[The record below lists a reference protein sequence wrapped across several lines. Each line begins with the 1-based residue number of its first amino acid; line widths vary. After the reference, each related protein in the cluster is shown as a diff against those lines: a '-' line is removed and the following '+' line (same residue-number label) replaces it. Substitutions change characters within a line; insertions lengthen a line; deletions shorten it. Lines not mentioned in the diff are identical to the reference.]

1 MRWQSL
7 SQQAIK
13 ARAAF
18 NHCHW
23 QQWKHPRA
31 NNYILYW
38 YMYIINMYVRCVYM
52 YSAMHIVL
60 DIQRGS
66 SQCATLFICA
76 TSIYGSW
83 IRETKR
89 IQIRIRISIR
99 IRNSQFNFNCH
110 RFGGDWW
117 QFKQLRRNLCYTICA
132 MTTNT
137 HEVFR
142 FAKLFLWRRRQRFLI
157 PFSAIACPPLSHAT
171 TLVSHLKWTQIVCV
185 RFIDAHPSDTTAFDQ
200 ARRRWQ
206 RRRRRTCLSA
216 LCMTVCVCVCPTQP
230 ASLSA
235 ENTYLNVN
243 RFWTPTVAAIPAD
256 PADSLVLLPLCSL
269 QPR

>member
-52 YSAMHIVL
+52 YWAMHIVL

-89 IQIRIRISIR
+89 IQMRIRISIR

-157 PFSAIACPPLSHAT
+157 PFSAIACPPPSPPLLPSFPIWSELKLFAYALLTHIHQIQP
-171 TLVSHLKWTQIVCV
+171 HLTK
-185 RFIDAHPSDTTAFDQ
+185 RDDDDNDDGDAH
-200 ARRRWQ
+200 
-206 RRRRRTCLSA
+206 
-216 LCMTVCVCVCPTQP
+216 V
-230 ASLSA
+230 
-235 ENTYLNVN
+235 
-243 RFWTPTVAAIPAD
+243 
-256 PADSLVLLPLCSL
+256 
-269 QPR
+269 

>member
-89 IQIRIRISIR
+89 IQKRIRISIR
-99 IRNSQFNFNCH
+99 VRNSTSTATDLGATGGNSNNCAAIYAIQFVRWPQTLTKFFDLQNYFYDVAGNDFWYH
-110 RFGGDWW
+110 FR
-117 QFKQLRRNLCYTICA
+117 QLPSPPPPLLPSFPIWS
-132 MTTNT
+132 
-137 HEVFR
+137 EL
-142 FAKLFLWRRRQRFLI
+142 KLFAYALLTHIHQI
-157 PFSAIACPPLSHAT
+157 QP
-171 TLVSHLKWTQIVCV
+171 HLTK
-185 RFIDAHPSDTTAFDQ
+185 RDDDNDDGDAH
-200 ARRRWQ
+200 
-206 RRRRRTCLSA
+206 
-216 LCMTVCVCVCPTQP
+216 V
-230 ASLSA
+230 
-235 ENTYLNVN
+235 
-243 RFWTPTVAAIPAD
+243 
-256 PADSLVLLPLCSL
+256 
-269 QPR
+269 